1 MVALRSILWI
11 ILIAAVALGV
21 YMLIGTGST
30 EELRAKLAHFFKKEF
45 AEFGRK
51 GNREGEGSE

>member
-1 MVALRSILWI
+1 MVALRRILWI
-11 ILIAAVALGV
+11 ILMVAVALGL
-21 YMLIGTGST
+21 YMLIGTGIT
-30 EELRAKLAHFFKKEF
+30 EALRAKLAHFFKKEF